1 MRPFEYMRPHSVDE
15 ACAAL
20 SRPGARALAGGTDLL
35 GEMKDDIGT
44 EYPEVVV
51 DLKSLH
57 GMNYVRVDE
66 DGLRVGALTRLKT
79 LAEDPAVAE
88 RFPAL
93 ASAASSV
100 ASPQIREMGTVAG
113 NICQSTRCWYYWCP
127 DDRFHCI
134 RKGGDA
140 CFALAGDNRY
150 HSVYGGVRL
159 KPTPCVSA
167 CPSGTEIPYYLRLVQ
182 EGDMPGAARR
192 LLANNPL
199 PAITGRVCP
208 HFCEKE
214 CNRAGI
220 DQAVSIRALERRVGD
235 FILDNWEQLGL
246 APAPDTGSKVAVVGA
261 GPAGLSAAFYLRM
274 QGIAVDI
281 YDRFERAGGML
292 NHAIPGYRLPDSV
305 VDRQVAI
312 LETVGVVFHLGV
324 DLGRDLTIQ
333 QLRERYN
340 AVFLAIGTW
349 RERELGVGEGAELIS
364 GLEYLRRSRVAGGE
378 DPAGRV
384 LVIGGG
390 NVAIDA
396 AITAKRRGARKVTLA
411 CLEAL
416 PDMPA
421 IASEVEAALEEGIEI
436 LPSCGPARLLVS
448 EGCAAGMELMACT
461 SVFNAEGQFA
471 PTYDPGI
478 LSTVEADKIVVAI
491 GQQPDIAALRIE
503 LPESVFQR
511 GLVSVDSETQETAV
525 PGLFASGDVTS
536 GPGYVTSA
544 MGSGRR
550 AAAGILGRLSVE
562 GVTGWTWPSE
572 QEHRPSSFAAG
583 IPRVASRTVAAGA
596 RSMNSED
603 VAGLTDEQL
612 LTEASRCMD
621 CACVSVSNSDL
632 APVLVAL
639 RAQVKTTT
647 RTLEAAEF
655 FAVAERG
662 NTVLAEG
669 EIVTE
674 FYVPNPVEGTRSSYA
689 KFALRNSIDFPLVG
703 CAIAL
708 TTTEGVIDA
717 ASICL
722 SAVYGR
728 PYVPTAAQDFLKGKR
743 IDADTAASAALLAVD
758 DGKPLSGNKYKLRIA
773 RAMIERGIVACSS

>member
-1 MRPFEYMRPHSVDE
+1 MRPFEYLRPESIDQ

-20 SRPGARALAGGTDLL
+20 TRPGARAFAGGTDLL
-35 GEMKDDIGT
+35 GEMKDEIGT
-44 EYPEVVV
+44 EYPEALV
-51 DLKSLH
+51 DLKSLP
-57 GMNYVRVDE
+57 GMDYVRADE
-66 DGLRVGALTRLKT
+66 DGLRVGALTKVKT
-79 LAEDPAVAE
+79 LAEHPAVTG

-93 ASAASSV
+93 ASAAASV

-127 DDRFHCI
+127 DDRFHCL

-150 HSVYGGVRL
+150 HSVYGGVRF

-167 CPSGTEIPYYLRLVQ
+167 CPSGTEIPYYLRLLR
-182 EGDMPGAARR
+182 EGDMSAAARR

-214 CNRAGI
+214 CNRTDV

-235 FILDNWEQLGL
+235 FILENWEQLGL
-246 APAPDTGSKVAVVGA
+246 EPAPDTGKKVAVVGA

-274 QGIAVDI
+274 QGVATDVF
-281 YDRFERAGGML
+281 DRFDRAGGML

-312 LETVGVVFHLGV
+312 LETLGV
-324 DLGRDLTIQ
+324 TFNLSVELGRDITIR
-333 QLRERYN
+333 QLRDRYD

-349 RERELGVGEGAELIS
+349 RERELGIGEGAELIS
-364 GLEYLRRSRVAGGE
+364 GLEYLRRSRAVGGQE
-378 DPAGRV
+378 PAGRV

-396 AITAKRRGARKVTLA
+396 AITAKRRGARTVTLA
-411 CLEAL
+411 CLEAR
-416 PDMPA
+416 PEMPA
-421 IASEVEAALEEGIEI
+421 IAAEIDAALEEGVEI
-436 LPSCGPARLLVS
+436 LASCGPARLLLTD
-448 EGCAAGMELMACT
+448 GCAAGMELIACT

-471 PTYDPGI
+471 PTYDP
-478 LSTVEADKIVVAI
+478 SVVNTVEADKIVVAI

-511 GLVSVDSETQETAV
+511 GFVSVDPETQETAV
-525 PGLFASGDVTS
+525 PGVFASGDFTS

-550 AAAGILGRLSVE
+550 AAAGIMRRLNVE
-562 GVTGWTWPSE
+562 GVSDSSWALR
-572 QEHRPSSFAAG
+572 QEHRLSSFAAG
-583 IPRVASRTVAAGA
+583 IPRVAAPTLGVAA

-603 VAGLTDEQL
+603 VAGLTEEQV

-639 RAQVKTTT
+639 GAKVKTTI
-647 RTLEAAEF
+647 RTLDAGEF
-655 FAVAERG
+655 FAVAEG
-662 NTVLAEG
+662 QNTVLDEG

-674 FYVPNPVEGTRSSYA
+674 IYVPNPVEGTRSNYT
-689 KFALRNSIDFPLVG
+689 KFSLRNSIDFPLVG
-703 CAIAL
+703 CAVAL
-708 TTTEGVIDA
+708 TTTRGLVDA
-717 ASICL
+717 VSICL

-728 PYVPTAAQDFLKGKR
+728 PYVPAAAEEFLKGKR
-743 IDADTAASAALLAVD
+743 VDAHTAATAALIAVE
-758 DGKPLSGNKYKLRIA
+758 DGKPLSGNSYKLRIA
-773 RAMIERGIVACSS
+773 RALIERGIIACSG